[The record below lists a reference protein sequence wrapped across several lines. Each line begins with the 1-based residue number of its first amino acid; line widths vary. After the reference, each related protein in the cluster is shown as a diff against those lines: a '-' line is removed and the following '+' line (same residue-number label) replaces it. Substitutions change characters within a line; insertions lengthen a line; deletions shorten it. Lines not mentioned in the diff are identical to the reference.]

1 MLGGKEQKVWPNEK
15 LTHITYRSISILK
28 HPSFDKT
35 QDLETGDTAFVYS
48 IFASS
53 FYQSLRSIDSFSLNQ
68 AVFFFF
74 FWGGGEGG
82 GWYGSTTV
90 ALSLFP
96 LPLEKGIPDRKMEL
110 ISKTATGDQV
120 LGPRREKGHE
130 QSNMRFLLYR
140 DEAKISCN
148 TEMY

>member
-1 MLGGKEQKVWPNEK
+1 MLGGKERKVWPNEK

-28 HPSFDKT
+28 HPSFNKT
-35 QDLETGDTAFVYS
+35 QDLETGDTALVYS

-53 FYQSLRSIDSFSLNQ
+53 FYQSLRSIDSLSLNQ

-74 FWGGGEGG
+74 GGGGREGG

-96 LPLEKGIPDRKMEL
+96 LPLGKGIPDRKMEL
-110 ISKTATGDQV
+110 ISETATGDQV
-120 LGPRREKGHE
+120 RGPRREKGHE

-140 DEAKISCN
+140 DEAKI
-148 TEMY
+148 

>member
-1 MLGGKEQKVWPNEK
+1 M
-15 LTHITYRSISILK
+15 
-28 HPSFDKT
+28 
-35 QDLETGDTAFVYS
+35 YS

-53 FYQSLRSIDSFSLNQ
+53 FYQPLRSIDSFSLNQ
-68 AVFFFF
+68 AVFFFV
-74 FWGGGEGG
+74 WGGGEGGREGG

-90 ALSLFP
+90 ALSLSP

-110 ISKTATGDQV
+110 ISETATGDQV
-120 LGPRREKGHE
+120 RGPRREKGHE

-148 TEMY
+148 MEVY